1 MRRLFVIAALLGA
14 LGTTAAAL
22 AAGNPPITEKILGP
36 GGALRR
42 LHDRRQQ
49 TARRR
54 RRQGDGSPRRELRL
68 ALAPSRRGGRGQVR
82 HPDPLRQ
89 R

>member
-1 MRRLFVIAALLGA
+1 MRRLFVTAALLGA

-22 AAGNPPITEKILGP
+22 AAGNPPITEKILGAGSISDGYTIDVNKP
-36 GGALRR
+36 
-42 LHDRRQQ
+42 
-49 TARRR
+49 ARRR